1 MAHGAKAMKL
11 VTRNSAVA
19 LAVAAV
25 AACSSST
32 EVVGFVANSSTA
44 AGGSDQPSGGT
55 GPVGSA
61 GTGTSTSSAG
71 SGVTPNGGTGTVVN
85 GGSGGASTGASGSS
99 SVGMGGTGDT
109 STGGAGGSNPAGGAG
124 GSMPN
129 GPINI
134 LVWNYTTG
142 YGHQSRETAIPVLQ
156 TAAQGTEINFDV
168 TYALTAVEPEGPSDA
183 DNIKNN
189 LPGTK
194 PVNTS
199 AFVDGGLD
207 KYDIV
212 YFLNTTGSPLSGDGS
227 DMEKVHEQALRDF
240 IEKKGKS
247 FIGTHSATDTYQ
259 NNAWPWY
266 VNDLVG
272 ANFTTHSNA
281 GTTGSARWNDN
292 VKHAI
297 LTSGMVPNPWQ
308 RAEEWYNFSRDVRQ
322 YTPTDG
328 SGAFTV
334 LLLANDNQFPERPTA
349 WVKEF
354 PGGGRMFYTAF
365 GHDVSAF
372 KEPAFQKFFFAG
384 IRWAAHRL

>member
-1 MAHGAKAMKL
+1 MKL
-11 VTRNSAVA
+11 VTRSSAVA
-19 LAVAAV
+19 LTLAAV
-25 AACSSST
+25 AACGSST
-32 EVVGFVANSSTA
+32 EVVGFVADSSTGS
-44 AGGSDQPSGGT
+44 GGSGQAQSGGT
-55 GPVGSA
+55 GTVGSSGSGTSDA
-61 GTGTSTSSAG
+61 GTGDAPS
-71 SGVTPNGGTGTVVN
+71 GGTGTVVSGGSGGMSTGSAGTGVSTSGGTGGGN
-85 GGSGGASTGASGSS
+85 AAGGSGGAAPT
-99 SVGMGGTGDT
+99 
-109 STGGAGGSNPAGGAG
+109 
-124 GSMPN
+124 

-142 YGHQSRETAIPVLQ
+142 FGHQSRETAIPVLQ
-156 TAAQGTEINFDV
+156 TATQGTDINFDS
-168 TYALTAVEPEGPSDA
+168 TYALSAVQPEGPSDA

-194 PVNTS
+194 PVDTS

-240 IEKKGKS
+240 VEKKGKS

-266 VNDLVG
+266 VDDLVG
-272 ANFTTHSNA
+272 ANFTTHSGA

-292 VKHAI
+292 VKHTI
-297 LTSGMVPNPWQ
+297 LTTGMVPNPWQ

-328 SGAFTV
+328 SGPFTV

-354 PGGGRMFYTAF
+354 PGGGRMFYSAF
-365 GHDVSAF
+365 GHDVSCF
-372 KEPAFQKFFFAG
+372 KEPAFQKFFFTA

>member
-1 MAHGAKAMKL
+1 MKL
-11 VTRNSAVA
+11 VMRSSAIV
-19 LAVAAV
+19 LGIAAV
-25 AACSSST
+25 AACSGST
-32 EVVGFVANSSTA
+32 EVVGFVADSSTGTGGSA
-44 AGGSDQPSGGT
+44 PPPSGGTSPTGDSGSGTINAGTGGVSSGGTGPMMSGGSAGTSMGTSGAGGTGTMPSGGT
-55 GPVGSA
+55 GGSA
-61 GTGTSTSSAG
+61 A
-71 SGVTPNGGTGTVVN
+71 
-85 GGSGGASTGASGSS
+85 GGSGGST
-99 SVGMGGTGDT
+99 
-109 STGGAGGSNPAGGAG
+109 PA
-124 GSMPN
+124 
-129 GPINI
+129 GPINVLI
-134 LVWNYTTG
+134 WNYTTG
-142 YGHQSRETAIPVLQ
+142 YGHQSRQTAIPVLQ
-156 TAAQGTEINFDV
+156 MAAQGSDINFDS
-168 TYALTAVEPEGPSDA
+168 TYALTAVQPEGPSDA

-194 PVNTS
+194 PIDTS

-212 YFLNTTGSPLSGDGS
+212 YFLNTTGSPLSGDGG

-266 VNDLVG
+266 VDDLLG
-272 ANFTTHSNA
+272 ANFTTHSGA

-292 VKHAI
+292 VKSAI
-297 LTSGMVPNPWQ
+297 LTTGMVPNPWQ
-308 RAEEWYNFSRDVRQ
+308 RAEEWYNFTRDVRQ

-349 WVKEF
+349 WIKEF
-354 PGGGRMFYTAF
+354 PGGGRVFYSAF
-365 GHDVSAF
+365 GHDVSCF